1 MGKASKFFSGLAWGT
16 ALSCATIASVKI
28 VKEIRSDVTEL
39 EFFSSDDK
47 NSVKVEYGSS
57 SFAKDLTMFKL
68 TAKSADGDDE
78 CKFLFL
84 SGSPVVCYEWVDDEH
99 FTLIAGKSKIKTVC
113 EISFEEE
120 NIVLAYYLKNEK
132 NDKKYIT
139 VNLTKEGETK

>member
-1 MGKASKFFSGLAWGT
+1 MGKASKFFAGLAWGA
-16 ALSCATIASVKI
+16 ALSGATMATAKI
-28 VKEIRSDVTEL
+28 VKEIRGDVTEL

-47 NSVKVEYGSS
+47 NSVKIEYGSS
-57 SFAKDLTMFKL
+57 SFAKDLTMFKIA
-68 TAKSADGDDE
+68 AKSEGDGDE

-99 FTLIAGKSKIKTVC
+99 FTLVAGKGNLKQICDVN
-113 EISFEEE
+113 FEGEQ
-120 NIVLAYYLKNEK
+120 IVIAYYLKNEK

>member
-1 MGKASKFFSGLAWGT
+1 MGKASKFFSGFAWGT

-28 VKEIRSDVTEL
+28 IKEIRSDVTEL

-68 TAKSADGDDE
+68 TAKSEDSDDE

-84 SGSPVVCYEWVDDEH
+84 SGSPEVYCEWQDDEH

-120 NIVLAYYLKNEK
+120 NIVIAYYLKNEK

>member
-1 MGKASKFFSGLAWGT
+1 MGKASKFFAGLAWGA
-16 ALSCATIASVKI
+16 ALSGATMATAKI
-28 VKEIRSDVTEL
+28 VKEIRGDVTEL

-84 SGSPVVCYEWVDDEH
+84 SGSPEVYCEWQDDEH

>member
-68 TAKSADGDDE
+68 TAKSEDGDGE

-99 FTLIAGKSKIKTVC
+99 FVVIAGKGKIKNVC
-113 EISFEEE
+113 EISFEGEK
-120 NIVLAYYLKNEK
+120 IALVYYLKNEK
-132 NDKKYIT
+132 KDTKYIT
-139 VNLTKEGETK
+139 IDISEGETK

>member
-78 CKFLFL
+78 CKFIFL

-99 FTLIAGKSKIKTVC
+99 FTLVAGKGNLKQICDVN
-113 EISFEEE
+113 FEGEQ
-120 NIVLAYYLKNEK
+120 IVLAYYLKSEK

>member
-57 SFAKDLTMFKL
+57 SFAKDLTMFKI
-68 TAKSADGDDE
+68 TAKSEGVDDE

-84 SGSPVVCYEWVDDEH
+84 SGSPAVCYEWVDDEH
-99 FTLIAGKSKIKTVC
+99 FVVSAGKGKIKNVC
-113 EISFEEE
+113 EISFEGEKT
-120 NIVLAYYLKNEK
+120 VLVYYLKNEK
-132 NDKKYIT
+132 KDTKYIT
-139 VNLTKEGETK
+139 IDLSEGETK